1 MFAALGSIL
10 SSVINGILAPLFTYL
25 GKKQDITLEGFKAAS
40 ADDRAVYKDYLVA
53 LNEVN
58 KIKASQQQTSPWFA
72 LITFTAGAFS
82 VAYFGSIVIDSMF
95 HLGWEIAKLPSP
107 WDSYVWVVLQSFVVI
122 TPAMPLISATS
133 AWLRGKR

>member
-1 MFAALGSIL
+1 MIWSIIT
-10 SSVINGILAPLFTYL
+10 SIVNGIFGPLLGYL
-25 GKKQDITLEGFKAAS
+25 NKKQDVTLEGFKAAS
-40 ADDRAVYKDYLVA
+40 ADDRAATQAYLVA

-58 KIKASQQQTSPWFA
+58 KIKATQQQTSPLFA

-82 VAYFGSIVIDSMF
+82 VAYFGSIVLDSMF
-95 HLGWEIAKLPSP
+95 HLGWKIDKLPAP
-107 WDSYVWVVLQSFVVI
+107 WDGYIWIILQSFVVI